1 MVGSIPVTTASS
13 TSEFTATV
21 SWSPTVSSTF
31 AIATAYTATI
41 TITPAAGYT
50 LTGVP
55 ANFFTVSG
63 ATSTTNGAN
72 SGVVTAVFP
81 ANCLFQDNFD
91 NDSTGNINGQNGWT
105 TSDQTHYQVAT
116 GTQGKQLQI
125 SAGYGSASQSLVDI
139 RDVMASVDFQATTG
153 AKPAL
158 RVRTNYRLYNVGG
171 SFYMGYAASYFASAA
186 PSLVA
191 NAWYTMQLQVVN
203 NGSGNPVLTAWIY
216 PQGTTRPTTPTMTY
230 TDTSK
235 YYPSAGYISISA
247 EYASANVNFDN
258 FAIYSSDTPTPIYS
272 PAIGGVTAPVAG
284 AVPVTAASSTN
295 QYTATASWSP
305 TDNPFVGQNKTYT
318 ATITITPQTGYT
330 LTGVPA
336 NFFTVAG
343 ATTTSNSANSGVVT
357 AVFPETGY
365 VVYQDNF
372 DNESLGTLSG
382 QNAWTAVQPTVWQ
395 VVTGTQGKQ
404 VTAGYG
410 SVTQGSVIIGDVMA
424 QVDFQATS
432 TGNSSILLVRSTS
445 LGLGYQLYY
454 VGGSFYLSAATTTN
468 HILTSAVFSL
478 VNNNWYT
485 MQLQTVN
492 DGSGNPVLT
501 AWVYPQGTSRP
512 SPTITYTDT
521 TKYFPSAGYVSLS
534 TGNYPTTYDNVVISS
549 APAIGSIVPTSLYVT
564 PGFNQLSLV
573 WQPPQN
579 TGGNSIIDYQV
590 QYQTGSD
597 PTQTYVTS
605 SSDPIATLTGLNGGA
620 LYNLQIAAVTSA
632 GTGTPLTGSAT
643 VPPNIKITSPSRSV
657 VTAPTVATI
666 NIQTSIN
673 GCTSSFPIPYIQ
685 TGSSLTVSA
694 SINAGSLVTSIG
706 GAKFI
711 LDQGQ
716 ATQQI
721 VYDMSSPYT
730 AIFSGVPKGT
740 HNVSAYIVDSG
751 ESIIAAA
758 GNDSATSI
766 GIGDIYGAIGDS
778 ITDGFYGTRY
788 SPGIDLTTGKVDW
801 TSAQVKSNDNRS
813 YPVCQDTGPDSRIEM
828 TNDLENALGYP
839 VFILNLGQT
848 NVTSS
853 MYISSLMQTSWWQNA
868 VNTILPNKWLI
879 HLGVNDNLYS
889 IPKADW
895 QSNIEWIIT
904 TLNTTYNAQ
913 SIFLAT
919 PATGTG
925 WDSYVSSLVSGNSN
939 VFLGPNFN
947 MFYTN
952 YPSDLYIPSP
962 IHPNDVGQVH
972 MGYLWANSIAY
983 PQNVSVSNNN
993 GTATVN
999 WNNLSLGSSV
1009 LSTAGYK
1016 VSYGTSLGTTTTD
1029 VGNVTT
1035 KNITGLTS
1043 GQTYDFTV
1051 SAYDNDPF
1059 SPNPTQNSPGTSTII
1074 ITPPTV
1080 NITSGQAT
1088 TSLTKTSVTLNATT
1102 TSDGNASTT
1111 DRGFFYGTDATYGSV
1126 ASTTSTQGVGAFSQ
1140 SITGLTCNTPYHF
1153 IAFAINSAGTGTST
1167 PDQTFTT
1174 NSCVAS
1180 AYTFV
1185 GPSSG
1190 NVGSA
1195 STNFTV
1201 TPNGPYTGTITLT
1214 PTGGFGLSPTI
1225 LTFSNSATPQ
1235 TFTITPTAAGSI
1247 TLTPTNNGSLTDAS
1261 PLTYSS
1267 NATVSGQPT
1276 AVSAATST
1284 PNQATITFTAPG
1296 FTGGSSIIYYLAS
1309 STPGNFTG
1317 VSMGPSSGSIVVSGL
1332 TNGTSYTFAAY
1343 AVNAIGTSTPSSASN
1358 AVIPIGLPGAPTG
1371 VIATAGNTQASVTFS
1386 APGVTGGSSIT
1397 GYTVTSNPS
1406 GGTDTN
1412 SGQTTLTHTV
1422 TGLVNGTPYTFTV
1435 TATNIVGTGSAST
1448 ASSPVTPS
1456 TVAAVSTNSTTNIAS
1471 TTATLNGSIISTGGS
1486 DASQH
1491 GFAYGTVA
1499 NLSSVTATT
1508 ALGSQSGTGNFSS
1521 NVTSLSSNTTYY
1533 VRAYSV
1539 NASGTTT
1546 GSVLSFLTLP
1556 AVPTMTTPV
1565 PTVGSGIFFTAN
1577 GAITATG
1584 GVNATVRGFVYG
1596 ITLSYGATTTETGGS
1611 YGAAAFTAT
1620 ITGLACN
1627 TLYHMNSYATNTG
1640 GTGYGSDQTIM
1651 TGVCT
1656 KPTVATSTP
1665 SGITTTAATLNGTMT
1680 ADGNASSTVEGF
1692 NWGTDTSYG
1701 QQASSNGTFG
1711 TGSFSQPLTGLTC
1724 GTTYHYQAFA
1734 TNFAGQGT
1742 STDQTLITSAC
1753 PVTSTPT
1760 PTPSITPTVSFSSGG
1775 GSVSASSMAT
1785 LLAPSAAT
1793 TAYLNSLK
1801 NYRVPG
1807 CPAGFT
1813 CTPIAAT
1820 APSSIN
1826 PTAPSANAPSVAEQ
1840 AFTRSLTIGMT
1851 GSDVKQLQIFLNSQG
1866 FTVAKK
1872 GAGSLGYE
1880 TTYFGLLTQK
1890 ALAKFQKANGITPA
1904 VGYFGPITRSFI
1916 NIR

>member
-1 MVGSIPVTTASS
+1 
-13 TSEFTATV
+13 
-21 SWSPTVSSTF
+21 
-31 AIATAYTATI
+31 
-41 TITPAAGYT
+41 
-50 LTGVP
+50 
-55 ANFFTVSG
+55 
-63 ATSTTNGAN
+63 
-72 SGVVTAVFP
+72 
-81 ANCLFQDNFD
+81 
-91 NDSTGNINGQNGWT
+91 
-105 TSDQTHYQVAT
+105 
-116 GTQGKQLQI
+116 
-125 SAGYGSASQSLVDI
+125 
-139 RDVMASVDFQATTG
+139 
-153 AKPAL
+153 
-158 RVRTNYRLYNVGG
+158 
-171 SFYMGYAASYFASAA
+171 
-186 PSLVA
+186 
-191 NAWYTMQLQVVN
+191 
-203 NGSGNPVLTAWIY
+203 
-216 PQGTTRPTTPTMTY
+216 
-230 TDTSK
+230 
-235 YYPSAGYISISA
+235 
-247 EYASANVNFDN
+247 
-258 FAIYSSDTPTPIYS
+258 
-272 PAIGGVTAPVAG
+272 
-284 AVPVTAASSTN
+284 
-295 QYTATASWSP
+295 
-305 TDNPFVGQNKTYT
+305 
-318 ATITITPQTGYT
+318 
-330 LTGVPA
+330 
-336 NFFTVAG
+336 
-343 ATTTSNSANSGVVT
+343 
-357 AVFPETGY
+357 
-365 VVYQDNF
+365 
-372 DNESLGTLSG
+372 
-382 QNAWTAVQPTVWQ
+382 
-395 VVTGTQGKQ
+395 
-404 VTAGYG
+404 
-410 SVTQGSVIIGDVMA
+410 
-424 QVDFQATS
+424 
-432 TGNSSILLVRSTS
+432 
-445 LGLGYQLYY
+445 
-454 VGGSFYLSAATTTN
+454 
-468 HILTSAVFSL
+468 
-478 VNNNWYT
+478 
-485 MQLQTVN
+485 
-492 DGSGNPVLT
+492 
-501 AWVYPQGTSRP
+501 
-512 SPTITYTDT
+512 
-521 TKYFPSAGYVSLS
+521 
-534 TGNYPTTYDNVVISS
+534 
-549 APAIGSIVPTSLYVT
+549 VT
-564 PGFNQLSLV
+564 PGYNQLSLV

-643 VPPNIKITSPSRSV
+643 VPPNITITSPSRSV

-895 QSNIEWIIT
+895 QSNIQWIIT

-925 WDSYVSSLVSGNSN
+925 WDSYVSSLVSGNAD
-939 VFLGPNFN
+939 VILGPNFN
-947 MFYTN
+947 TFYTN
-952 YPSDLYIPSP
+952 YPSLKYDSL
-962 IHPNDVGQVH
+962 HPNDAGQIH

-983 PQNVSVSNNN
+983 PQNVSVSNSA
-993 GTATVN
+993 GGVTVN
-999 WNNLSLGSSV
+999 WKSLSLGSSV

-1016 VSYGTSLGTTTTD
+1016 VSYGTSIGTTTTD

-1043 GQTYDFTV
+1043 GQIYDFTV

-1059 SPNPTQNSPGTSTII
+1059 NPNPTQNSPGTSTII
-1074 ITPPTV
+1074 ITPPTATV
-1080 NITSGQAT
+1080 SSGLAI
-1088 TSLTKTSVTLNATT
+1088 TSLTQISVTLNATT
-1102 TSDGNASTT
+1102 TSDGSPSTT
-1111 DRGFFYGTDATYGSV
+1111 DRGFYYGTSVSYGSV
-1126 ASTTSTQGVGAFSQ
+1126 ASTTSTQGIGVFSQ
-1140 SITGLTCNTPYHF
+1140 NLAGLTCNTTYHF
-1153 IAFAINSAGTGTST
+1153 IAFAANSAGTGTST
-1167 PDQTFTT
+1167 PDQIFTT
-1174 NSCVAS
+1174 SSCVAS
-1180 AYTFV
+1180 AYTFA
-1185 GPSSG
+1185 GPSNG

-1201 TPNGPYTGTITLT
+1201 TPNGPYTGSVTLT

-1225 LTFSNSATPQ
+1225 LNFSNSATPL
-1235 TFTITPTAAGSI
+1235 TFTITPTVAGSI
-1247 TLTPTNNGSLTDAS
+1247 TLTPSNSGTLTDAS

-1284 PNQATITFTAPG
+1284 PNQATITFTSPT
-1296 FTGGSSIIYYLAS
+1296 FTGGSTILYYLAS

-1317 VSMGPSSGSIVVSGL
+1317 LSSSAPIVVTGL
-1332 TNGTSYTFAAY
+1332 TNGTSYTFAVY
-1343 AVNAIGTSTPSSASN
+1343 AVNAVGTSTPSSASN
-1358 AVIPIGLPGAPTG
+1358 AVTPIGLPGAPTG
-1371 VIATAGNTQASVTFS
+1371 VTATAGNQQASVTFS

-1471 TTATLNGSIISTGGS
+1471 TTATLSGSIISTGGS

-1491 GFAYGTVA
+1491 GFVYGIVA
-1499 NLSSVTATT
+1499 DLSSVTATT
-1508 ALGSQSGTGNFSS
+1508 TLGSQSGTGNFAS
-1521 NVTSLSSNTTYY
+1521 NVTSLTSNTAYY

-1546 GSVLSFLTLP
+1546 GSILSFLTLP
-1556 AVPTMTTPV
+1556 AVPTMTTSV
-1565 PTVGSGIFFTAN
+1565 PTAGSGIFFTAN
-1577 GAITATG
+1577 GNITATG

-1596 ITLSYGATTTETGGS
+1596 TTLAYGATTTENSSFGTGA
-1611 YGAAAFTAT
+1611 YTAS
-1620 ITGLACN
+1620 IPGLTCN
-1627 TLYHMNSYATNTG
+1627 TLYHIASYATNTG
-1640 GTGYGSDQTIM
+1640 GTGYGSDQTIT

-1656 KPTVATSTP
+1656 KPTVATSTH

-1753 PVTSTPT
+1753 PVTSA
-1760 PTPSITPTVSFSSGG
+1760 PTVTTSVSSGG
-1775 GSVSASSMAT
+1775 GGSASSQVSN
-1785 LLAPSAAT
+1785 LLAMGFYTQAQAVAKQYGITIPT
-1793 TAYLNSLK
+1793 QNIPTQNVIPGKTPTLNSQQ
-1801 NYRVPG
+1801 
-1807 CPAGFT
+1807 
-1813 CTPIAAT
+1813 
-1820 APSSIN
+1820 S
-1826 PTAPSANAPSVAEQ
+1826 
-1840 AFTRSLTIGMT
+1840 FTRTLRFGMT
-1851 GSDVKQLQIFLNSQG
+1851 NNDVKRLQIFLNAQG
-1866 FTVAKK
+1866 FTVSKK
-1872 GAGSLGYE
+1872 GAGSPGHE
-1880 TTYFGLLTQK
+1880 TTYFGPATK
-1890 ALAKFQKANGITPA
+1890 AALMKFQQAHKEEILYSQGLTSPT
-1904 VGYFGPITRSFI
+1904 GFFGLASMKVI
-1916 NIR
+1916 NAMMK